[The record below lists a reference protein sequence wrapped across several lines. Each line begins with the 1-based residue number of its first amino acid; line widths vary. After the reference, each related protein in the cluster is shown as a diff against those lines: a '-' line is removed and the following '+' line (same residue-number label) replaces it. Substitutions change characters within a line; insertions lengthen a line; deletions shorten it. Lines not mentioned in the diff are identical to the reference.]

1 MNAECVRLSVLS
13 WRNLLLG
20 ELLNSCYTLFLN
32 MTIKT
37 KSMMRR
43 RVNRARPSGL
53 VYP

>member
-1 MNAECVRLSVLS
+1 MN
-13 WRNLLLG
+13 
-20 ELLNSCYTLFLN
+20 NSFSPGLRAAQIARKNDAAPKAVPKMTMK

-53 VYP
+53 V

>member
-1 MNAECVRLSVLS
+1 VISKLQHHLAHNCGAKSAPFRGKAMLYSVS
-13 WRNLLLG
+13 K
-20 ELLNSCYTLFLN
+20 

-53 VYP
+53 V